1 MDGCAASAAGH
12 FEVGGRSPRLTQ
24 RTTRGLVPRRPAQC
38 SLAPKLW
45 RRAGDDDLLEGGLE
59 AFDRWPQATEELYG
73 PFWRWCNT
81 QLQVV
86 QTIPRVGPP

>member
-1 MDGCAASAAGH
+1 EGQRNAA
-12 FEVGGRSPRLTQ
+12 
-24 RTTRGLVPRRPAQC
+24 
-38 SLAPKLW
+38 W
-45 RRAGDDDLLEGGLE
+45 RRSFGAAQEDDDLLEGGLE

-86 QTIPRVGPP
+86 RTIPRVGSP